1 MDYTREII
9 KKIDSMS
16 GSKSSFQ
23 VFSDWVKCTALSIAQ
38 SVYYNEKRGY
48 LLSENKDFFI
58 CFCSLFPLI
67 NSIFLLLIS
76 VFMMYFQELM
86 ILP

>member
-38 SVYYNEKRGY
+38 SVYY
-48 LLSENKDFFI
+48 SENREKQLLEI
-58 CFCSLFPLI
+58 REEHRNREELLQRLNYS
-67 NSIFLLLIS
+67 NGVHYSVQHSFL
-76 VFMMYFQELM
+76 
-86 ILP
+86 